1 MMRTQYFKYKEKFI
15 KKDNDYEVE
24 VIGGDIEVKK
34 VPNNLLSFEEL
45 EETITEQE
53 LVVWAYI
60 RYTPIDDYTSLGYEI
75 CE

>member
-1 MMRTQYFKYKEKFI
+1 M
-15 KKDNDYEVE
+15 E

-45 EETITEQE
+45 EENITEQE

-60 RYTPIDDYTSLGYEI
+60 KYTPIDDYTTLGYEI